1 MQGIVV
7 VLPVLNSLSLSLSLS
22 YNFAF
27 FIEKYQEIQGSWI
40 LKVRTLKFLSF
51 DNMDKQDLGGLS
63 PVQCI
68 SKFTRSITA

>member
-7 VLPVLNSLSLSLSLS
+7 VLPVFNSLSISFS

-51 DNMDKQDLGGLS
+51 DKVEDLVGLS

-68 SKFTRSITA
+68 SKFTRATTV